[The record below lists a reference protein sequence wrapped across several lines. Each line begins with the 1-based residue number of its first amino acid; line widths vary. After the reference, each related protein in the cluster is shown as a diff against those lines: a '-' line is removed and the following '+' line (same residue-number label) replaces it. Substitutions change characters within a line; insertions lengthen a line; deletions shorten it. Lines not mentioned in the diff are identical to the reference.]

1 MAFQPIIPFGG
12 MAGWNFLQRT
22 RESQQETFNNSPDI
36 KNDIEYFKE
45 HIGEVQTAED
55 LVSDYRLLKVSLGAF
70 GLGDDL
76 GSKAYIQK
84 VLEEGSL
91 DPQSFAN
98 RMADKRYLAMTEAF
112 GFDLEPPN
120 TQLSDFPD
128 KIIGKF
134 QTNQFEIAVG
144 EQNNNMRLSMVM
156 QRELGDIASSDN
168 TDTGKWFAIMGN
180 KPLVQVFQTALGL
193 PSSTSALDL
202 DQQVSVMRDRASRV
216 FGDSEISQFSDADKL
231 EELNRLFL
239 VRSQIN
245 ANAAGLSSGS
255 IALTLLQGIR

>member
-55 LVSDYRLLKVSLGAF
+55 LVNDYRLLKVSLGAF

-91 DPQSFAN
+91 DPKSFAN

-120 TQLSDFPD
+120 TQLSD
-128 KIIGKF
+128 
-134 QTNQFEIAVG
+134 
-144 EQNNNMRLSMVM
+144 
-156 QRELGDIASSDN
+156 
-168 TDTGKWFAIMGN
+168 
-180 KPLVQVFQTALGL
+180 L

-216 FGDSEISQFSDADKL
+216 FGDSEISQFSDADKQ